1 MTAEG
6 KGAMPA
12 QRTAPGRGGRP
23 QGRRTFAPSKVQLRY
38 FRESSKGNDVR
49 VFCGQKRK
57 AHGKTESQSGGDA
70 MALSMSVSGG
80 AVNARHDLDPDY
92 RARLKNV
99 DRSKTKDNLILAGE
113 SIEHAYERLFGEAT
127 ETYNAR
133 QVSKGRP
140 DRQIESYYAH
150 VRDVYRAD
158 RAKVGHS
165 KSRSGRP
172 APAIE
177 YVVQLGNRETW
188 SRELDEA
195 GAKAVYS
202 DAFDRIRARTA
213 GAIDWFAAVVHVD
226 ETDGTP
232 HMHIIGIPYGH
243 SPNRGLPVQVSMN
256 KALKTM
262 GLDRLPDLQD
272 AMMGCLEGA
281 AREHG
286 VERAVMDDHHKHMDV
301 PQFKRA
307 MRELDELDK
316 RRESSRREA
325 SDLARLADVTRGLVK
340 DAQAEERAARAREED
355 ARAGLEGLQREGGA
369 AQGRIGELE
378 KAVAA
383 ERDRID
389 LENQVVGFFEGCRDS
404 RGAFERID
412 RLKREVEES
421 EREADGGEVKA
432 ANLEGRAD
440 RASEQVAELRGRVEG
455 LEAERSRL
463 VESIERLGQCVADAA
478 RRVTD
483 KIRALFERDES
494 PAKVGQYAGPALS
507 CLPDEQKAEVEAARA
522 ASAARVAEAR
532 RRLAPAL
539 EAYRV
544 DVRAYRREFAAVAK
558 SAAGTDYSE
567 FPRPRVPVPDD
578 ELSKYETLAVDA
590 YIAAKAACDRLV
602 DKYAVNLPDGGD
614 LNDGSTGTAAA
625 SPAQQTRVQDRSIER
640 SVGFRE
646 R

>member
-1 MTAEG
+1 
-6 KGAMPA
+6 
-12 QRTAPGRGGRP
+12 
-23 QGRRTFAPSKVQLRY
+23 
-38 FRESSKGNDVR
+38 
-49 VFCGQKRK
+49 
-57 AHGKTESQSGGDA
+57 

-80 AVNARHDLDPDY
+80 AVNARHDLDPEY

-99 DRSKTKDNLILAGE
+99 DRSKTKDNLILANE
-113 SIEHAYERLFGEAT
+113 SIERAYERLFGEAT

-150 VRDVYRAD
+150 VRDAYRAD

-172 APAIE
+172 APAVE

-202 DAFDRIRARTA
+202 EAFELIKARTA
-213 GAIDWFAAVVHVD
+213 GAIDWFAAAVHVD

-232 HMHIIGIPYGH
+232 HMHIIGIPYGQ
-243 SPNRGLPVQVSMN
+243 SPKRGLPVQVSMN

-272 AMMGCLEGA
+272 AMMGCLEDA
-281 AREHG
+281 ARDHG
-286 VERAVMDDHHKHMDV
+286 VERAVMDDHHRHMDV

-307 MRELDELDK
+307 MHELDEINGRK
-316 RRESSRREA
+316 EASRQEV
-325 SDLARLADVTRGLVK
+325 SDLAKLADVTRGLVR
-340 DAQAEERAARAREED
+340 DAQAEERATRALEEE

-378 KAVAA
+378 KEIAA

-389 LENQVVGFFEGCRDS
+389 LENQAVEFFEGCRDS
-404 RGAFERID
+404 RDAFERID

-440 RASEQVAELRGRVEG
+440 RASEQVAELRGRVDG
-455 LEAERSRL
+455 LEAERGGL
-463 VESIERLGQCVADAA
+463 VISIERLEKRIADAA

-483 KIRALFERDES
+483 KIKALFARDET
-494 PAKVGQYAGPALS
+494 PAKVKQYAGSALS
-507 CLPDEQKAEVEAARA
+507 YLPVERQAEVEAARE

-539 EAYRV
+539 EVYRA
-544 DVRAYRREFAAVAK
+544 DVLACRREFAAVAK

-567 FPRPRVPVPDD
+567 FPRPRVPIPDD
-578 ELSKYETLAVDA
+578 ELAKYEPLAVDA

-602 DKYAVNLPDGGD
+602 DRYAVNLPDGGD
-614 LNDGSTGTAAA
+614 LNDGSTA
-625 SPAQQTRVQDRSIER
+625 SPATQTAQPARTQDRSIER
-640 SVGFRE
+640 FGGVRE

>member
-1 MTAEG
+1 
-6 KGAMPA
+6 
-12 QRTAPGRGGRP
+12 
-23 QGRRTFAPSKVQLRY
+23 
-38 FRESSKGNDVR
+38 
-49 VFCGQKRK
+49 
-57 AHGKTESQSGGDA
+57 

-127 ETYNAR
+127 ATYNAR

-140 DRQIESYYAH
+140 DRQIEDYYAH
-150 VRDVYRAD
+150 VRDAYRAD
-158 RAKVGHS
+158 RAKVGRS

-172 APAIE
+172 APAVE

-188 SRELDEA
+188 SRELDESE
-195 GAKAVYS
+195 AKAVYS
-202 DAFDRIRARTA
+202 EAFDRIKARTA
-213 GAIDWFAAVVHVD
+213 GAIDWFAAAVHVD

-232 HMHIIGIPYGH
+232 HMHILGIPYGE
-243 SPNRGLPVQVSMN
+243 SQNRGLPVQVSMN

-272 AMMGCLEGA
+272 AMMGCLA
-281 AREHG
+281 AVAHDHG
-286 VERAVMDDHHKHMDV
+286 IERAVMGDHHKHMDV
-301 PQFKRA
+301 PQFRRA
-307 MRELDELDK
+307 MRELDEINGRK
-316 RRESSRREA
+316 EASRREVA
-325 SDLARLADVTRGLVK
+325 DLARLTQVARQLAD

-378 KAVAA
+378 GAIAA
-383 ERDRID
+383 ERARVL
-389 LENQVVGFFEGCRDS
+389 LESQTIGFLEGCRNGDEALEQAES
-404 RGAFERID
+404 
-412 RLKREVEES
+412 LKREVEEG
-421 EREADGGEVKA
+421 EREAERSELKA
-432 ANLEGRAD
+432 ANLERRAE
-440 RASEQVAELRGRVEG
+440 RAAEQVAELRDRVEG
-455 LEAERSRL
+455 LEAERSGL
-463 VESIERLGQCVADAA
+463 VMSIERLGQRVADAA
-478 RRVTD
+478 RKVTD
-483 KIRALFERDES
+483 KIKALFERDEA
-494 PAKVGQYAGPALS
+494 PAKVRQYAGSAMS
-507 CLPDEQKAEVEAARA
+507 CLPVEQQTEVEAAQA

-539 EAYRV
+539 EVYRL

-578 ELSKYETLAVDA
+578 ELAKYEPLAVDS
-590 YIAAKAACDRLV
+590 YIAAKTACDRLV
-602 DKYAVNLPDGGD
+602 DRYAVNLPDGGD
-614 LNDGSTGTAAA
+614 LNDGSTA
-625 SPAQQTRVQDRSIER
+625 SPATQTAQPARTQDRSIER
-640 SVGFRE
+640 FGGTRE

>member
-1 MTAEG
+1 
-6 KGAMPA
+6 
-12 QRTAPGRGGRP
+12 
-23 QGRRTFAPSKVQLRY
+23 
-38 FRESSKGNDVR
+38 
-49 VFCGQKRK
+49 
-57 AHGKTESQSGGDA
+57 

-80 AVNARHDLDPDY
+80 AVNARHDLDPEY

-99 DRSKTKDNLILAGE
+99 ERSKTKDNLILANE
-113 SIEHAYERLFGEAT
+113 SIERAYERLFGEAT

-140 DRQIESYYAH
+140 DRQIEDYYAH
-150 VRDVYRAD
+150 VRDAYRAD

-188 SRELDEA
+188 SHELDEA

-202 DAFDRIRARTA
+202 EVFDRIKARTA
-213 GAIDWFAAVVHVD
+213 GAIDWFAAAVHVD

-232 HMHIIGIPYGH
+232 HMHILGIPYGE
-243 SPNRGLPVQVSMN
+243 SQNRGLPVQVSMN

-272 AMMGCLEGA
+272 AMMGCLEDA
-281 AREHG
+281 ARDRG
-286 VERAVMDDHHKHMDV
+286 VERAVMDDHHRHMDV
-301 PQFKRA
+301 PQFKRV
-307 MRELDELDK
+307 MRELDELDDK
-316 RRESSRREA
+316 KEASRREA
-325 SDLARLADVTRGLVK
+325 SDLARLADVTRELAR
-340 DAQAEERAARAREED
+340 DAQAEERAT
-355 ARAGLEGLQREGGA
+355 RAGLEGLQREGGA

-378 KAVAA
+378 RAIAA

-389 LENQVVGFFEGCRDS
+389 LENQVVEFFKGCRDS
-404 RGAFERID
+404 RDAFERID
-412 RLKREVEES
+412 RLKKEVEES

-455 LEAERSRL
+455 LEAERGGL
-463 VESIERLGQCVADAA
+463 VESIERLGKRIADAA
-478 RRVTD
+478 GRVTG
-483 KIRALFERDES
+483 KIKALFARDEN
-494 PAKVGQYAGPALS
+494 PAKVRQYAGSALS
-507 CLPDEQKAEVEAARA
+507 YLPADQQAELEAARA
-522 ASAARVAEAR
+522 ASAARVAEVR

-544 DVRAYRREFAAVAK
+544 DVQAYRREFAAVAK
-558 SAAGTDYSE
+558 SASGTDYSE

-578 ELSKYETLAVDA
+578 ELAKYEPLAADA
-590 YIAAKAACDRLV
+590 YIAAKTACDRLV

-614 LNDGSTGTAAA
+614 LNDGSTA
-625 SPAQQTRVQDRSIER
+625 SPATQAAQPARTQDRSIER
-640 SVGFRE
+640 FGGVRE

>member
-1 MTAEG
+1 
-6 KGAMPA
+6 
-12 QRTAPGRGGRP
+12 
-23 QGRRTFAPSKVQLRY
+23 
-38 FRESSKGNDVR
+38 
-49 VFCGQKRK
+49 
-57 AHGKTESQSGGDA
+57 

-80 AVNARHDLDPDY
+80 AVNARHDLDPEY
-92 RARLKNV
+92 RARLQNV
-99 DRSKTKDNLILAGE
+99 DRTKTKDNLILASE

-140 DRQIESYYAH
+140 DRQIEDYYAH
-150 VRDVYRAD
+150 VRDAYRAD

-172 APAIE
+172 APAVE

-188 SRELDEA
+188 SSELDEA

-202 DAFDRIRARTA
+202 EAFDRIKARTA
-213 GAIDWFAAVVHVD
+213 GAIDWFAAAVHVD

-232 HMHIIGIPYGH
+232 HMHIIGIPYGE

-272 AMMGCLEGA
+272 TMMGCLEDA
-281 AREHG
+281 ARDRG
-286 VERAVMDDHHKHMDV
+286 VERAVMDDHHRHMDV
-301 PQFKRA
+301 PQFKRV
-307 MRELDELDK
+307 MRELDELDDK
-316 RRESSRREA
+316 KEASRREA
-325 SDLARLADVTRGLVK
+325 SDLARLADVTRELAR
-340 DAQAEERAARAREED
+340 DAQAEERA

-378 KAVAA
+378 RAVAA

-389 LENQVVGFFEGCRDS
+389 LENQVVEFFEGCRDS
-404 RGAFERID
+404 RDAFERID
-412 RLKREVEES
+412 RLKKEVEEG
-421 EREADGGEVKA
+421 EREAERSELKA
-432 ANLEGRAD
+432 SNLERRAE
-440 RASEQVAELRGRVEG
+440 RASEQVTELRGRVEG
-455 LEAERSRL
+455 LEAKRGGL
-463 VESIERLGQCVADAA
+463 VESIERLGDRIADAA

-483 KIRALFERDES
+483 KIKALFARDES

-539 EAYRV
+539 EVYRV

-558 SAAGTDYSE
+558 SAVGTDYSE
-567 FPRPRVPVPDD
+567 FPRPRVPVPDA
-578 ELSKYETLAVDA
+578 ELAKYETLAVDA

-614 LNDGSTGTAAA
+614 LNDGSTGAATA
-625 SPAQQTRVQDRSIER
+625 SPAQQAHVQDRSIER

>member
-1 MTAEG
+1 
-6 KGAMPA
+6 
-12 QRTAPGRGGRP
+12 
-23 QGRRTFAPSKVQLRY
+23 
-38 FRESSKGNDVR
+38 
-49 VFCGQKRK
+49 
-57 AHGKTESQSGGDA
+57 

-80 AVNARHDLDPDY
+80 AVNARHDLDPEY
-92 RARLKNV
+92 RARLQNV
-99 DRSKTKDNLILAGE
+99 DRTKTKDNLILASE

-140 DRQIESYYAH
+140 DRQIEDYYAH
-150 VRDVYRAD
+150 VRDAYRAD

-172 APAIE
+172 APAVE

-188 SRELDEA
+188 FSELDEA

-202 DAFDRIRARTA
+202 KAFDRIKARTA
-213 GAIDWFAAVVHVD
+213 GAIDWFAAAVHVD

-232 HMHIIGIPYGH
+232 HMHIIGIPYGE

-272 AMMGCLEGA
+272 AMMGCLEDA
-281 AREHG
+281 ARDRG
-286 VERAVMDDHHKHMDV
+286 VERAVMDDHHRHMDV
-301 PQFKRA
+301 PQFKRV
-307 MRELDELDK
+307 MRELDELDDK
-316 RRESSRREA
+316 KEASRREA
-325 SDLARLADVTRGLVK
+325 SDLARLADVTRELAR
-340 DAQAEERAARAREED
+340 DAQAEERA

-378 KAVAA
+378 RAVAA

-389 LENQVVGFFEGCRDS
+389 LENQVVEFFEGCRDS
-404 RGAFERID
+404 RDAFERID
-412 RLKREVEES
+412 RLKKEVEEG
-421 EREADGGEVKA
+421 EREADGDEVKA
-432 ANLEGRAD
+432 ANLERRAE
-440 RASEQVAELRGRVEG
+440 RASEQVAELRDRVEG
-455 LEAERSRL
+455 LEAKRGGL
-463 VESIERLGQCVADAA
+463 VRSIERLGDRIADAA

-483 KIRALFERDES
+483 KIKALFARDES
-494 PAKVGQYAGPALS
+494 PAKVRQYAGSALS
-507 CLPDEQKAEVEAARA
+507 CLPDEQKAEVEAARE
-522 ASAARVAEAR
+522 ASAARVADAR

-558 SAAGTDYSE
+558 SAAGTDYGE

-578 ELSKYETLAVDA
+578 ELAKYEPLAADA
-590 YIAAKAACDRLV
+590 YIAAKTACDRLV
-602 DKYAVNLPDGGD
+602 DRYAVNLPDGGD
-614 LNDGSTGTAAA
+614 LNDGSTA
-625 SPAQQTRVQDRSIER
+625 SPTTQTAQPARTQDRSIER
-640 SVGFRE
+640 FGGTRE

>member
-1 MTAEG
+1 
-6 KGAMPA
+6 
-12 QRTAPGRGGRP
+12 
-23 QGRRTFAPSKVQLRY
+23 
-38 FRESSKGNDVR
+38 
-49 VFCGQKRK
+49 
-57 AHGKTESQSGGDA
+57 

-80 AVNARHDLDPDY
+80 AVNARHDLDPEY

-99 DRSKTKDNLILAGE
+99 DRSKTKDNLILANE

-140 DRQIESYYAH
+140 DRQIEDYYAH
-150 VRDVYRAD
+150 VRDAYRAD

-172 APAIE
+172 APAVE

-195 GAKAVYS
+195 GAKEVYS
-202 DAFDRIRARTA
+202 EAFDRIKARTA
-213 GAIDWFAAVVHVD
+213 GAIDWFAAAVHVD

-232 HMHIIGIPYGH
+232 HMHILGIPYGE

-272 AMMGCLEGA
+272 AMMGCLEDA
-281 AREHG
+281 ARERG
-286 VERAVMDDHHKHMDV
+286 IERAVMGDHHRHMDV

-307 MRELDELDK
+307 MRELDELDDK
-316 RRESSRREA
+316 KEASRREA
-325 SDLARLADVTRGLVK
+325 SDLAKLADVTRELAR
-340 DAQAEERAARAREED
+340 DAQAEERA

-378 KAVAA
+378 RAIAA

-389 LENQVVGFFEGCRDS
+389 LENQAVEFFEKCRDS
-404 RGAFERID
+404 RDAFERID
-412 RLKREVEES
+412 RLKKEVEEG
-421 EREADGGEVKA
+421 EREAERGEVKA
-432 ANLEGRAD
+432 ANLENRAD
-440 RASEQVAELRGRVEG
+440 RASEQVAELRERVEG
-455 LEAERSRL
+455 LEAKRGGL
-463 VESIERLGQCVADAA
+463 VESIERLGERIAGAA

-483 KIRALFERDES
+483 KIKALFARDET
-494 PAKVGQYAGPALS
+494 PAKVKQYAGSALS
-507 CLPDEQKAEVEAARA
+507 HLPVEQQAEVEAARA

-539 EAYRV
+539 EAYRA
-544 DVRAYRREFAAVAK
+544 DVQAYRREFAAVAK
-558 SAAGTDYSE
+558 SASGTDYSE

-578 ELSKYETLAVDA
+578 ELAKYEPQAVDA
-590 YIAAKAACDRLV
+590 YIAVKTACDRLV

-614 LNDGSTGTAAA
+614 LNDGSTA
-625 SPAQQTRVQDRSIER
+625 SPATQAAQPARTQDRSIER
-640 SVGFRE
+640 SIGSQE

>member
-1 MTAEG
+1 
-6 KGAMPA
+6 
-12 QRTAPGRGGRP
+12 
-23 QGRRTFAPSKVQLRY
+23 
-38 FRESSKGNDVR
+38 
-49 VFCGQKRK
+49 
-57 AHGKTESQSGGDA
+57 

-99 DRSKTKDNLILAGE
+99 ERSKTKDNLILAGE

-150 VRDVYRAD
+150 VRDAYRAD

-202 DAFDRIRARTA
+202 DAFDRIKERTA
-213 GAIDWFAAVVHVD
+213 GAIDWFAAAVHVD

-232 HMHIIGIPYGH
+232 HMHIIGIPYGQ

-272 AMMGCLEGA
+272 AMMGCLESV

-286 VERAVMDDHHKHMDV
+286 VERAVMDDHHRHMDV

-307 MRELDELDK
+307 MRELDELDDK
-316 RRESSRREA
+316 KEASRREA
-325 SDLARLADVTRGLVK
+325 SDLAKLADVTRELAR
-340 DAQAEERAARAREED
+340 DAQAEERA

-378 KAVAA
+378 RAIAA

-389 LENQVVGFFEGCRDS
+389 LENQAVEFFEKCRDS
-404 RGAFERID
+404 RDAFERID
-412 RLKREVEES
+412 RLKKEVEEG
-421 EREADGGEVKA
+421 EREAERGEVKA
-432 ANLEGRAD
+432 ANLENRAD
-440 RASEQVAELRGRVEG
+440 RASEQVAELRERVEG
-455 LEAERSRL
+455 LEAKRGGL
-463 VESIERLGQCVADAA
+463 VESIERLGERIADAA

-483 KIRALFERDES
+483 KIKALFARDET
-494 PAKVGQYAGPALS
+494 PAKVKQYAGSALS
-507 CLPDEQKAEVEAARA
+507 HLPVEQQAEVEAARA

-539 EAYRV
+539 EAYRA
-544 DVRAYRREFAAVAK
+544 DVQAYRREFAAVAK
-558 SAAGTDYSE
+558 SASGTDYSE

-578 ELSKYETLAVDA
+578 ELAKYEPQAVDA
-590 YIAAKAACDRLV
+590 YIAVKTACDRLV

-614 LNDGSTGTAAA
+614 LNDGSTA
-625 SPAQQTRVQDRSIER
+625 SPATQAAQPARTQDRSIER
-640 SVGFRE
+640 SIGSQE

>member
-1 MTAEG
+1 
-6 KGAMPA
+6 
-12 QRTAPGRGGRP
+12 
-23 QGRRTFAPSKVQLRY
+23 
-38 FRESSKGNDVR
+38 
-49 VFCGQKRK
+49 
-57 AHGKTESQSGGDA
+57 

-80 AVNARHDLDPDY
+80 AVNARHDLDPEY

-99 DRSKTKDNLILAGE
+99 DRSKTKDNLILANE

-127 ETYNAR
+127 EVYNAR

-150 VRDVYRAD
+150 VRDAYRAD

-172 APAIE
+172 APAVE

-188 SRELDEA
+188 ARELNEDE
-195 GAKAVYS
+195 AKAVYS
-202 DAFDRIRARTA
+202 EAFDRIKARTA
-213 GAIDWFAAVVHVD
+213 GAIDWFAAAVHVD

-232 HMHIIGIPYGH
+232 HMHIIGIPYGQ
-243 SPNRGLPVQVSMN
+243 SPKRGLPVQVSMN

-272 AMMGCLEGA
+272 AMMGCLA
-281 AREHG
+281 AVARDHG

-307 MRELDELDK
+307 MRELDEINGRK
-316 RRESSRREA
+316 EA
-325 SDLARLADVTRGLVK
+325 SRQEVADLSCLTKVARQLAD

-378 KAVAA
+378 GAIAA
-383 ERDRID
+383 ERTRVL
-389 LENQVVGFFEGCRDS
+389 LESQTIRFLEGCRNGDE
-404 RGAFERID
+404 ALEQAD
-412 RLKREVEES
+412 DLKREIEES

-432 ANLEGRAD
+432 SNLESRAD
-440 RASEQVAELRGRVEG
+440 RAAEQVAELRGRVERLETKRGG
-455 LEAERSRL
+455 LVR
-463 VESIERLGQCVADAA
+463 SIERLGDRIADAA

-483 KIRALFERDES
+483 KIKALFARDES
-494 PAKVGQYAGPALS
+494 PAKVRQYAGAALS
-507 CLPDEQKAEVEAARA
+507 CLPDEQKDEVEAARA

-532 RRLAPAL
+532 HRLAPAL
-539 EAYRV
+539 EVYRT
-544 DVRAYRREFAAVAK
+544 DVQAYRREFAAVAK
-558 SAAGTDYSE
+558 SAAGTDYGE

-578 ELSKYETLAVDA
+578 ELAKYEPLAADA
-590 YIAAKAACDRLV
+590 YIAAKTACDRLV

-625 SPAQQTRVQDRSIER
+625 SPAQQAHVQDRSIER
-640 SVGFRE
+640 SVGVRE

>member
-1 MTAEG
+1 
-6 KGAMPA
+6 
-12 QRTAPGRGGRP
+12 
-23 QGRRTFAPSKVQLRY
+23 
-38 FRESSKGNDVR
+38 
-49 VFCGQKRK
+49 
-57 AHGKTESQSGGDA
+57 

-80 AVNARHDLDPDY
+80 AVNARHDLDPEY
-92 RARLKNV
+92 RARLQNV
-99 DRSKTKDNLILAGE
+99 DRTKTKDNLILASE

-133 QVSKGRP
+133 QVSKSRP
-140 DRQIESYYAH
+140 DRQIEDYYAH
-150 VRDVYRAD
+150 VRDAYRAD

-172 APAIE
+172 APAVE

-188 SRELDEA
+188 SSELDEA

-202 DAFDRIRARTA
+202 EAFDRIKARTA
-213 GAIDWFAAVVHVD
+213 GAIDWFAAAVHVD

-232 HMHIIGIPYGH
+232 HMHIIGIPYGE

-272 AMMGCLEGA
+272 AMMGCLEDA
-281 AREHG
+281 ARDRG
-286 VERAVMDDHHKHMDV
+286 VERAVMDDHHRHMDV
-301 PQFKRA
+301 PQFKRV
-307 MRELDELDK
+307 MRELDELDDK
-316 RRESSRREA
+316 KEASRREA
-325 SDLARLADVTRGLVK
+325 SDLARLADVTRELAR
-340 DAQAEERAARAREED
+340 DAQAEERAARA
-355 ARAGLEGLQREGGA
+355 GLEGLQRDGGA

-378 KAVAA
+378 RAIAA

-389 LENQVVGFFEGCRDS
+389 LENQTVEFFKGCRDS
-404 RGAFERID
+404 RDAFERIE
-412 RLKREVEES
+412 RLKKEVEEG
-421 EREADGGEVKA
+421 EREAERSELKA
-432 ANLEGRAD
+432 SNLERRAE
-440 RASEQVAELRGRVEG
+440 RASEQVTELRGRVEG
-455 LEAERSRL
+455 LEAKRGGL
-463 VESIERLGQCVADAA
+463 VESIERLGDRIADAA
-478 RRVTD
+478 RCVTD
-483 KIRALFERDES
+483 KIKALFARDES

-539 EAYRV
+539 EVYRV

-567 FPRPRVPVPDD
+567 FPRPRVPVPDA
-578 ELSKYETLAVDA
+578 ELAKYETLAVDA

-614 LNDGSTGTAAA
+614 LNDGSTGAATA
-625 SPAQQTRVQDRSIER
+625 SPAQQAHVQDRSIER

>member
-1 MTAEG
+1 
-6 KGAMPA
+6 
-12 QRTAPGRGGRP
+12 
-23 QGRRTFAPSKVQLRY
+23 
-38 FRESSKGNDVR
+38 
-49 VFCGQKRK
+49 
-57 AHGKTESQSGGDA
+57 

-99 DRSKTKDNLILAGE
+99 DRSKTKDNLILANE
-113 SIEHAYERLFGEAT
+113 SIERAYERLFGEAT
-127 ETYNAR
+127 ATYNAR

-140 DRQIESYYAH
+140 DRQIEDYYAH
-150 VRDVYRAD
+150 VRDAYRAD
-158 RAKVGHS
+158 RAKVGRS

-172 APAIE
+172 APAVE

-202 DAFDRIRARTA
+202 EAFELIKAKTA
-213 GAIDWFAAVVHVD
+213 GAIDWFAAAVHVD

-232 HMHIIGIPYGH
+232 HMHILGIPYGE

-272 AMMGCLEGA
+272 AMMGCLEDA

-286 VERAVMDDHHKHMDV
+286 VERAVMDDHHRHMDV

-307 MRELDELDK
+307 MRELDEINGRK
-316 RRESSRREA
+316 EA
-325 SDLARLADVTRGLVK
+325 SRQEVADLARLTQVARQLAD
-340 DAQAEERAARAREED
+340 DAQAEERAARA
-355 ARAGLEGLQREGGA
+355 GLEGLQRAGGA
-369 AQGRIGELE
+369 AQDRIGELE
-378 KAVAA
+378 GAIAA
-383 ERDRID
+383 ERTRVL
-389 LENQVVGFFEGCRDS
+389 LESQTIRFLEGCRNGDEALEQAES
-404 RGAFERID
+404 
-412 RLKREVEES
+412 LKREVEEI

-432 ANLEGRAD
+432 ANLENRAD

-455 LEAERSRL
+455 LEAKRGGL
-463 VESIERLGQCVADAA
+463 VESIERLGDRIADAA

-483 KIRALFERDES
+483 KIKALFARDES
-494 PAKVGQYAGPALS
+494 PAKVRQYAGSALS
-507 CLPDEQKAEVEAARA
+507 CLPVEQQTEVEAAQA

-539 EAYRV
+539 EVYRL

-578 ELSKYETLAVDA
+578 ELAKYEPLAVDS
-590 YIAAKAACDRLV
+590 YIAAKTACDRLV
-602 DKYAVNLPDGGD
+602 DRYAVNLPDGGD
-614 LNDGSTGTAAA
+614 LNDGSTA
-625 SPAQQTRVQDRSIER
+625 SPATQTAQPARTQDRSIER
-640 SVGFRE
+640 FGGTRE

>member
-1 MTAEG
+1 
-6 KGAMPA
+6 
-12 QRTAPGRGGRP
+12 
-23 QGRRTFAPSKVQLRY
+23 
-38 FRESSKGNDVR
+38 
-49 VFCGQKRK
+49 
-57 AHGKTESQSGGDA
+57 

-80 AVNARHDLDPDY
+80 AVNARHDLDPEY
-92 RARLKNV
+92 RARLQNV
-99 DRSKTKDNLILAGE
+99 DRTKTKDNLILASE

-140 DRQIESYYAH
+140 DRQIEDYYAH
-150 VRDVYRAD
+150 VRDAYRAD

-172 APAIE
+172 APAVE

-188 SRELDEA
+188 SSELDEA

-202 DAFDRIRARTA
+202 EAFDRIKARTA
-213 GAIDWFAAVVHVD
+213 GAIDWFAAAVHVD

-232 HMHIIGIPYGH
+232 HMHIIGIPYGE

-272 AMMGCLEGA
+272 AMMGCLEDA
-281 AREHG
+281 ARDRG
-286 VERAVMDDHHKHMDV
+286 VERAVMDDHHIHMDV
-301 PQFKRA
+301 PQFKRV
-307 MRELDELDK
+307 MRELDDLDDK
-316 RRESSRREA
+316 KEASRREA
-325 SDLARLADVTRGLVK
+325 SDLARLADVTRELAR
-340 DAQAEERAARAREED
+340 DAQAEERA

-378 KAVAA
+378 RAVAA

-389 LENQVVGFFEGCRDS
+389 LENQTVEFFKGCRDS
-404 RGAFERID
+404 RDAFERIE
-412 RLKREVEES
+412 RLKKEVEDG
-421 EREADGGEVKA
+421 EREAERSELKA
-432 ANLEGRAD
+432 SNLERRAE
-440 RASEQVAELRGRVEG
+440 RASEQVTELRGRVEG
-455 LEAERSRL
+455 LEAKRGGL
-463 VESIERLGQCVADAA
+463 VESIERLGDRIADAA

-483 KIRALFERDES
+483 KIKALFARDES

-522 ASAARVAEAR
+522 ASAARVVEAR

-539 EAYRV
+539 EVYRV

-567 FPRPRVPVPDD
+567 FPRPRVPVPDA
-578 ELSKYETLAVDA
+578 ELAKYETLAVDA

-625 SPAQQTRVQDRSIER
+625 SPAQQAHVQDRSIER

>member
-1 MTAEG
+1 
-6 KGAMPA
+6 
-12 QRTAPGRGGRP
+12 
-23 QGRRTFAPSKVQLRY
+23 
-38 FRESSKGNDVR
+38 
-49 VFCGQKRK
+49 
-57 AHGKTESQSGGDA
+57 

-80 AVNARHDLDPDY
+80 AVNARHDLDPEY

-140 DRQIESYYAH
+140 DRQIEDYYAH
-150 VRDVYRAD
+150 VRDAYRAD
-158 RAKVGHS
+158 RAKVGRS

-202 DAFDRIRARTA
+202 DAFDRIKERTA
-213 GAIDWFAAVVHVD
+213 GAIDWFAAAVHVD

-232 HMHIIGIPYGH
+232 HMHIIGIPYGQ

-272 AMMGCLEGA
+272 ALMGCLEGA
-281 AREHG
+281 ARDHG
-286 VERAVMDDHHKHMDV
+286 VERAVMDDHHRHMDV

-316 RRESSRREA
+316 MRESSRREA
-325 SDLARLADVTRGLVK
+325 SDLARLADVTRGLVR
-340 DAQAEERAARAREED
+340 DAQAEERAARA
-355 ARAGLEGLQREGGA
+355 GLEGLQRAGGA
-369 AQGRIGELE
+369 AHDRIGELE
-378 KAVAA
+378 GAIAA
-383 ERDRID
+383 ERTRIL
-389 LENQVVGFFEGCRDS
+389 LEGQTIRFLEGCRNGDEAIEQAES
-404 RGAFERID
+404 LR
-412 RLKREVEES
+412 REVEES

-432 ANLEGRAD
+432 SNLESRAD

-483 KIRALFERDES
+483 KIRALFERDEA
-494 PAKVGQYAGPALS
+494 PAKVRQYAGSALS
-507 CLPDEQKAEVEAARA
+507 CLPDEQKAEVEAARE
-522 ASAARVAEAR
+522 ASAARVADAR

-544 DVRAYRREFAAVAK
+544 DVRACRREFAAVAK
-558 SAAGTDYSE
+558 SAAGTDYGE
-567 FPRPRVPVPDD
+567 FPRPRVPVPDA
-578 ELSKYETLAVDA
+578 ELSKYEPLAADA
-590 YIAAKAACDRLV
+590 YIAAKTACDRLV

-614 LNDGSTGTAAA
+614 LNDGSTGTATA
-625 SPAQQTRVQDRSIER
+625 SPAQQAHVQDRSIER
-640 SVGFRE
+640 FGGVRE

>member
-1 MTAEG
+1 
-6 KGAMPA
+6 
-12 QRTAPGRGGRP
+12 
-23 QGRRTFAPSKVQLRY
+23 
-38 FRESSKGNDVR
+38 
-49 VFCGQKRK
+49 
-57 AHGKTESQSGGDA
+57 

-92 RARLKNV
+92 RARLQNV
-99 DRSKTKDNLILAGE
+99 DRTKTKDNLILANE
-113 SIEHAYERLFGEAT
+113 SIERAYERLFGEAT
-127 ETYNAR
+127 ATYNAR

-140 DRQIESYYAH
+140 DRQIEDYYAH
-150 VRDVYRAD
+150 VRDAYRAD

-172 APAIE
+172 APAVE

-188 SRELDEA
+188 SSELDEA

-202 DAFDRIRARTA
+202 EAFDRIKARTA
-213 GAIDWFAAVVHVD
+213 GAIDWFAAAVHVD

-232 HMHIIGIPYGH
+232 HMHIIGVPYGE

-272 AMMGCLEGA
+272 AMMGCLEDA
-281 AREHG
+281 ARDRG
-286 VERAVMDDHHKHMDV
+286 VERAVMDDHHRHMDV
-301 PQFKRA
+301 PQFKRV
-307 MRELDELDK
+307 MRELDELDDK
-316 RRESSRREA
+316 KEASRRET
-325 SDLARLADVTRGLVK
+325 SDLARLADVTRELAR
-340 DAQAEERAARAREED
+340 DAQAEERA

-378 KAVAA
+378 RAVAA

-389 LENQVVGFFEGCRDS
+389 LENQVVEFFEGCRDS
-404 RGAFERID
+404 RDAFERID
-412 RLKREVEES
+412 RLKKEVEES
-421 EREADGGEVKA
+421 EREADRGEVKA
-432 ANLEGRAD
+432 ANLERRAD
-440 RASEQVAELRGRVEG
+440 RATEQVHELRDRVEG
-455 LEAERSRL
+455 LEEERGGL
-463 VESIERLGQCVADAA
+463 VESIERLGDRIADAA

-483 KIRALFERDES
+483 KIKALFARDES
-494 PAKVGQYAGPALS
+494 PAKVRQYAGSALS
-507 CLPDEQKAEVEAARA
+507 YLPDEQKDEVEAARA

-578 ELSKYETLAVDA
+578 ELAKYEPLAADT
-590 YIAAKAACDRLV
+590 YIAAKTACDRLV

-614 LNDGSTGTAAA
+614 LNDGSTGTATA
-625 SPAQQTRVQDRSIER
+625 SPAQQAHVQDRSIER
-640 SVGFRE
+640 SVGVRD

>member
-1 MTAEG
+1 
-6 KGAMPA
+6 
-12 QRTAPGRGGRP
+12 
-23 QGRRTFAPSKVQLRY
+23 
-38 FRESSKGNDVR
+38 
-49 VFCGQKRK
+49 
-57 AHGKTESQSGGDA
+57 

-80 AVNARHDLDPDY
+80 AVNARHDLDPEY

-127 ETYNAR
+127 EVYNAR

-150 VRDVYRAD
+150 VRDAYRAD

-172 APAIE
+172 APAVE

-188 SRELDEA
+188 SRELDEEE
-195 GAKAVYS
+195 AKAVYS
-202 DAFDRIRARTA
+202 EAFERIRARTA
-213 GAIDWFAAVVHVD
+213 GAIDWFAAAVHVD

-232 HMHIIGIPYGH
+232 HMHVLGIPYGG

-272 AMMGCLEGA
+272 AMMGCLA
-281 AREHG
+281 AAAHDHG
-286 VERAVMDDHHKHMDV
+286 IERAVMDDHHRHMDV

-307 MRELDELDK
+307 MRELDEINGRK
-316 RRESSRREA
+316 EASRQEV
-325 SDLARLADVTRGLVK
+325 SDLAKLADVTRGLVR
-340 DAQAEERAARAREED
+340 DAQAEERATRALEEE

-378 KAVAA
+378 KEIAA

-389 LENQVVGFFEGCRDS
+389 LENQAVEFFEKCRDS
-404 RGAFERID
+404 RDAFERID
-412 RLKREVEES
+412 RLKKEVEEG
-421 EREADGGEVKA
+421 EREAERGEVKA
-432 ANLEGRAD
+432 ANLENRAD
-440 RASEQVAELRGRVEG
+440 RASEQVAELRERVEG
-455 LEAERSRL
+455 LEAERIGF
-463 VESIERLGQCVADAA
+463 VESIERLGDRIADAA

-483 KIRALFERDES
+483 KIKALFARDES
-494 PAKVGQYAGPALS
+494 PAKVRQYAGSALS
-507 CLPDEQKAEVEAARA
+507 CLPDEQKAEVEAARE
-522 ASAARVAEAR
+522 ASVARVAQAR

-544 DVRAYRREFAAVAK
+544 DVRAYRREFAAMAK

-567 FPRPRVPVPDD
+567 FPRPRVPAPDA
-578 ELSKYETLAVDA
+578 ELAKYETLAVDA

-614 LNDGSTGTAAA
+614 LNDGSTV
-625 SPAQQTRVQDRSIER
+625 SPAAQAAQPARAQDRSIER
-640 SVGFRE
+640 SVGFQE

>member
-1 MTAEG
+1 
-6 KGAMPA
+6 
-12 QRTAPGRGGRP
+12 
-23 QGRRTFAPSKVQLRY
+23 
-38 FRESSKGNDVR
+38 
-49 VFCGQKRK
+49 
-57 AHGKTESQSGGDA
+57 

-80 AVNARHDLDPDY
+80 AVNARHDLDPEY
-92 RARLKNV
+92 RARLQNV
-99 DRSKTKDNLILAGE
+99 DRTKTKDNLILASE

-140 DRQIESYYAH
+140 DRQIEDYYAH
-150 VRDVYRAD
+150 VRDAYRAD

-172 APAIE
+172 APAVE

-188 SRELDEA
+188 SSELDEA

-202 DAFDRIRARTA
+202 EAFDRIKARTA
-213 GAIDWFAAVVHVD
+213 GAIDWFAAAVHVD

-232 HMHIIGIPYGH
+232 HMHIIGIPYGET
-243 SPNRGLPVQVSMN
+243 PNRGLPVQVSMN

-272 AMMGCLEGA
+272 TMMGCLEDA
-281 AREHG
+281 ARDRG
-286 VERAVMDDHHKHMDV
+286 VERAVMDDHHRHMDV
-301 PQFKRA
+301 PQFKRV
-307 MRELDELDK
+307 MRELDELDDK
-316 RRESSRREA
+316 KEASRREA
-325 SDLARLADVTRGLVK
+325 SDLARLADVTRELAR
-340 DAQAEERAARAREED
+340 DAQAEERA

-378 KAVAA
+378 RAVAA

-389 LENQVVGFFEGCRDS
+389 LENQVVEFFEGCRDS
-404 RGAFERID
+404 RDAFERID
-412 RLKREVEES
+412 RLKKEVEEG
-421 EREADGGEVKA
+421 EREAERSELKA
-432 ANLEGRAD
+432 SNLERRAE
-440 RASEQVAELRGRVEG
+440 RASEQVTELRGRVEG
-455 LEAERSRL
+455 LEAKRGGL
-463 VESIERLGQCVADAA
+463 VESIERLGDRIADAA

-483 KIRALFERDES
+483 KIKALFARDES

-539 EAYRV
+539 EVYRV

-567 FPRPRVPVPDD
+567 FPRPRVPVPDA
-578 ELSKYETLAVDA
+578 ELAKYETLAVDA

-614 LNDGSTGTAAA
+614 LNDGSTGAATA
-625 SPAQQTRVQDRSIER
+625 SPAQQAHVQDRSIER

>member
-1 MTAEG
+1 
-6 KGAMPA
+6 
-12 QRTAPGRGGRP
+12 
-23 QGRRTFAPSKVQLRY
+23 
-38 FRESSKGNDVR
+38 
-49 VFCGQKRK
+49 
-57 AHGKTESQSGGDA
+57 

-80 AVNARHDLDPDY
+80 AVNARHDLDPEY

-99 DRSKTKDNLILAGE
+99 DRSKTKDNLILANE

-127 ETYNAR
+127 EVYNAR
-133 QVSKGRP
+133 QVSNGRP
-140 DRQIESYYAH
+140 DRQIESYYVH
-150 VRDVYRAD
+150 VRDAYRAD
-158 RAKVGHS
+158 RVKVGRS

-172 APAIE
+172 APAVE

-188 SRELDEA
+188 SRELDEEE
-195 GAKAVYS
+195 AKAVYS
-202 DAFDRIRARTA
+202 EAFERIKARTA
-213 GAIDWFAAVVHVD
+213 GAIDWFAAAVHVD

-232 HMHIIGIPYGH
+232 HMHILGIPYGE
-243 SPNRGLPVQVSMN
+243 SQNRGLPVQVSMN

-272 AMMGCLEGA
+272 AMMGCLA
-281 AREHG
+281 AVAHDHG

-307 MRELDELDK
+307 MRELDEINGRK
-316 RRESSRREA
+316 EASRREVA
-325 SDLARLADVTRGLVK
+325 DLSRLTKVARQLAD

-378 KAVAA
+378 GAIAA

-389 LENQVVGFFEGCRDS
+389 LENQTVEFFKGCRDS
-404 RGAFERID
+404 RDAFERIE
-412 RLKREVEES
+412 RLKKEVEEG
-421 EREADGGEVKA
+421 EREAERSELKA
-432 ANLEGRAD
+432 SNLERRAE

-455 LEAERSRL
+455 LEAKRGGL
-463 VESIERLGQCVADAA
+463 VESIERLGDRIADAA
-478 RRVTD
+478 RCVTD
-483 KIRALFERDES
+483 KIKALFARDES
-494 PAKVGQYAGPALS
+494 PAKVRQYAGSALS
-507 CLPDEQKAEVEAARA
+507 CLPDEQKAEVEAARE

-539 EAYRV
+539 EVYRV

-558 SAAGTDYSE
+558 SAAGTDYGE
-567 FPRPRVPVPDD
+567 FPRPMVPVPDD
-578 ELSKYETLAVDA
+578 ELAKYEPRAADA
-590 YIAAKAACDRLV
+590 YIAAKTACDRLV
-602 DKYAVNLPDGGD
+602 DKYAVNLPDGD
-614 LNDGSTGTAAA
+614 LNDGTAGTAAA

-640 SVGFRE
+640 SVGVRE

>member
-1 MTAEG
+1 
-6 KGAMPA
+6 
-12 QRTAPGRGGRP
+12 
-23 QGRRTFAPSKVQLRY
+23 
-38 FRESSKGNDVR
+38 
-49 VFCGQKRK
+49 
-57 AHGKTESQSGGDA
+57 

-80 AVNARHDLDPDY
+80 AVNARHDLDPEY

-140 DRQIESYYAH
+140 DRQIEDYYAH
-150 VRDVYRAD
+150 VRDAYRAD

-188 SRELDEA
+188 SRELDESEV
-195 GAKAVYS
+195 KAVYS
-202 DAFDRIRARTA
+202 EAFDRIKARTA
-213 GAIDWFAAVVHVD
+213 GAIDWFAAAVHVD

-232 HMHIIGIPYGH
+232 HMHILGIPYGE
-243 SPNRGLPVQVSMN
+243 SQNRGLPVQVSMN

-272 AMMGCLEGA
+272 ALMGCLEGA
-281 AREHG
+281 ARDHG
-286 VERAVMDDHHKHMDV
+286 VERAVMDDHHRHMDV

-316 RRESSRREA
+316 MRESSRREA

-378 KAVAA
+378 GAIAA
-383 ERDRID
+383 ERARIL
-389 LENQVVGFFEGCRDS
+389 LESQTIGFLEGCRNGDE
-404 RGAFERID
+404 AFEQAES
-412 RLKREVEES
+412 LKREVEEG
-421 EREADGGEVKA
+421 EREAERSELKA
-432 ANLEGRAD
+432 ANLERRAE
-440 RASEQVAELRGRVEG
+440 RAAEQVAELRDRVEG
-455 LEAERSRL
+455 LEAERGGL
-463 VESIERLGQCVADAA
+463 VMSIEHLGERIADAA
-478 RRVTD
+478 KRVTD
-483 KIRALFERDES
+483 KIKALFARDES
-494 PAKVGQYAGPALS
+494 PAKVRQYAGQALS
-507 CLPDEQKAEVEAARA
+507 CLPDEQKAEVEAARE
-522 ASAARVAEAR
+522 ASAARVADAR

-539 EAYRV
+539 EAYRT
-544 DVRAYRREFAAVAK
+544 DVRAYRREFATMAK

-567 FPRPRVPVPDD
+567 FPRPRVPVPDA
-578 ELSKYETLAVDA
+578 ELAKYETLAVDA

-614 LNDGSTGTAAA
+614 LNDGSTVPPATQTAQ
-625 SPAQQTRVQDRSIER
+625 PARAQDRSIDRSIGSQER
-640 SVGFRE
+640 
-646 R
+646 

>member
-1 MTAEG
+1 
-6 KGAMPA
+6 
-12 QRTAPGRGGRP
+12 
-23 QGRRTFAPSKVQLRY
+23 
-38 FRESSKGNDVR
+38 
-49 VFCGQKRK
+49 
-57 AHGKTESQSGGDA
+57 

-80 AVNARHDLDPDY
+80 AVNARHDLDPEY

-99 DRSKTKDNLILAGE
+99 QHSKTKDNLILASE

-127 ETYNAR
+127 EVYNAR

-140 DRQIESYYAH
+140 DRQIEDYYAH
-150 VRDVYRAD
+150 VRDAYRAD

-188 SRELDEA
+188 SRELDESE
-195 GAKAVYS
+195 AKAVYS
-202 DAFDRIRARTA
+202 EAFDRIKARTA
-213 GAIDWFAAVVHVD
+213 GAIDWFAAAVHVD
-226 ETDGTP
+226 EIDGTP
-232 HMHIIGIPYGH
+232 HMHIIGIPYGQ
-243 SPNRGLPVQVSMN
+243 SPKRGLPVQVSMN

-272 AMMGCLEGA
+272 AMMGCLAGA

-316 RRESSRREA
+316 MRESSRREA

-378 KAVAA
+378 GAIAA
-383 ERDRID
+383 ERARVL
-389 LENQVVGFFEGCRDS
+389 LESQTIGFLEGCRNGDE
-404 RGAFERID
+404 AFEQAES
-412 RLKREVEES
+412 LKREVEEG
-421 EREADGGEVKA
+421 EREAERSELKA
-432 ANLEGRAD
+432 ANLERRAE
-440 RASEQVAELRGRVEG
+440 RAAEQVAELRDRVEG
-455 LEAERSRL
+455 LEAERSGL
-463 VESIERLGQCVADAA
+463 VMSIERLGDRIADAA

-483 KIRALFERDES
+483 KIKALFARDEA

-539 EAYRV
+539 EVYRV

-567 FPRPRVPVPDD
+567 FPRPRVPVPDA
-578 ELSKYETLAVDA
+578 ELAKYETLAVDA

-614 LNDGSTGTAAA
+614 LNDGSTGAATA
-625 SPAQQTRVQDRSIER
+625 SPAQRAHVQDRSIER

>member
-1 MTAEG
+1 
-6 KGAMPA
+6 
-12 QRTAPGRGGRP
+12 
-23 QGRRTFAPSKVQLRY
+23 
-38 FRESSKGNDVR
+38 
-49 VFCGQKRK
+49 
-57 AHGKTESQSGGDA
+57 

-80 AVNARHDLDPDY
+80 AVNARHDLDPEY

-99 DRSKTKDNLILAGE
+99 ERSKTKDNLILANE

-127 ETYNAR
+127 EVYNAR

-150 VRDVYRAD
+150 VRDAYRAD

-172 APAIE
+172 APAVE

-188 SRELDEA
+188 SRELDEDE
-195 GAKAVYS
+195 AKAVYS
-202 DAFDRIRARTA
+202 ETFERIKARTA
-213 GAIDWFAAVVHVD
+213 GAIDWFAAAVHVD

-232 HMHIIGIPYGH
+232 HMHILGIPYGE

-272 AMMGCLEGA
+272 ALMGCLEGA
-281 AREHG
+281 ARDHG
-286 VERAVMDDHHKHMDV
+286 IERAVMDDHHKHMDV

-369 AQGRIGELE
+369 AQVRIGELE
-378 KAVAA
+378 GAIAA
-383 ERDRID
+383 ERARIL
-389 LENQVVGFFEGCRDS
+389 LESQTIGFLEGCRNGDEALEQAES
-404 RGAFERID
+404 
-412 RLKREVEES
+412 LKREVEEG
-421 EREADGGEVKA
+421 EREAERSELKA
-432 ANLEGRAD
+432 ANLERRAE
-440 RASEQVAELRGRVEG
+440 RAAEQVAELRDRVEG
-455 LEAERSRL
+455 LEAERGGL
-463 VESIERLGQCVADAA
+463 VESIERLGERIADAA

-483 KIRALFERDES
+483 KIKALFARDES
-494 PAKVGQYAGPALS
+494 PAKVRQYAGPALS
-507 CLPDEQKAEVEAARA
+507 CLPDEQKAEVEAARE
-522 ASAARVAEAR
+522 ASAARVADAR
-532 RRLAPAL
+532 CRLAPAL
-539 EAYRV
+539 EAYRT
-544 DVRAYRREFAAVAK
+544 DVRAYRREFAAMAK

-567 FPRPRVPVPDD
+567 FPRPRVPVPDA
-578 ELSKYETLAVDA
+578 ELAKYETLAADA

-625 SPAQQTRVQDRSIER
+625 SPAQRAHVQDRSIER
-640 SVGFRE
+640 SVGVRE

>member
-1 MTAEG
+1 
-6 KGAMPA
+6 
-12 QRTAPGRGGRP
+12 
-23 QGRRTFAPSKVQLRY
+23 
-38 FRESSKGNDVR
+38 
-49 VFCGQKRK
+49 
-57 AHGKTESQSGGDA
+57 

-80 AVNARHDLDPDY
+80 AVNARHDLDPEY
-92 RARLKNV
+92 RARLQNV
-99 DRSKTKDNLILAGE
+99 DRTKTKDNLILASE

-140 DRQIESYYAH
+140 DRQIEDYYAH
-150 VRDVYRAD
+150 VRDAYRAD

-172 APAIE
+172 APAVE

-188 SRELDEA
+188 SSELDEA

-202 DAFDRIRARTA
+202 EVFDRIKARTA
-213 GAIDWFAAVVHVD
+213 GAIDWFAAAVHVD

-232 HMHIIGIPYGH
+232 HMHIIGIPYGE

-281 AREHG
+281 ARDRG
-286 VERAVMDDHHKHMDV
+286 VERAVMDDHHRHMDV
-301 PQFKRA
+301 PQFKRV
-307 MRELDELDK
+307 MRELDELDDK
-316 RRESSRREA
+316 KEASRREA
-325 SDLARLADVTRGLVK
+325 SDLARLADVTRELAR
-340 DAQAEERAARAREED
+340 DAQAEERA

-378 KAVAA
+378 RAVAA

-389 LENQVVGFFEGCRDS
+389 LENQVVEFFESCRDS
-404 RGAFERID
+404 RDAFERID
-412 RLKREVEES
+412 RLKKEVEES
-421 EREADGGEVKA
+421 EREADRGEVKA
-432 ANLEGRAD
+432 ANLERRAD
-440 RASEQVAELRGRVEG
+440 RATEQVHELRDRVEG
-455 LEAERSRL
+455 LEEERGGL
-463 VESIERLGQCVADAA
+463 VESIERLGDRIADAA

-483 KIRALFERDES
+483 KIKALFARDES
-494 PAKVGQYAGPALS
+494 PAKVRQYAGPALS
-507 CLPDEQKAEVEAARA
+507 CLPDEQKAEVEAARE

-578 ELSKYETLAVDA
+578 GLAKYEPLAVDS
-590 YIAAKAACDRLV
+590 YIAAKTACDRLV

-614 LNDGSTGTAAA
+614 LNDGSTA
-625 SPAQQTRVQDRSIER
+625 SPATQTAQPARTQDRSIER
-640 SVGFRE
+640 FGGTRE

>member
-1 MTAEG
+1 
-6 KGAMPA
+6 
-12 QRTAPGRGGRP
+12 
-23 QGRRTFAPSKVQLRY
+23 
-38 FRESSKGNDVR
+38 
-49 VFCGQKRK
+49 
-57 AHGKTESQSGGDA
+57 

-80 AVNARHDLDPDY
+80 AVNARHDLDPEC

-127 ETYNAR
+127 EVYNAR

-140 DRQIESYYAH
+140 DRQIEDYYAH
-150 VRDVYRAD
+150 VRDAYRAD

-188 SRELDEA
+188 SHELDEA

-202 DAFDRIRARTA
+202 EAFDRIKARTA
-213 GAIDWFAAVVHVD
+213 GAIDWFAATVHVD

-232 HMHIIGIPYGH
+232 HMHILGIPYGE

-272 AMMGCLEGA
+272 ALMGCLEGA
-281 AREHG
+281 ARDHG
-286 VERAVMDDHHKHMDV
+286 VERAVMDDHHRHMDV

-307 MRELDELDK
+307 MRELDEINGRK
-316 RRESSRREA
+316 EASRQEV
-325 SDLARLADVTRGLVK
+325 SDLARLTQVARQLAD
-340 DAQAEERAARAREED
+340 DAQAEERAARA
-355 ARAGLEGLQREGGA
+355 GLEGLQRAGGA
-369 AQGRIGELE
+369 AHDRIGELE
-378 KAVAA
+378 GAIAA
-383 ERDRID
+383 ERTRIL
-389 LENQVVGFFEGCRDS
+389 LEGQTIRFLEGCRNGDEALEQAES
-404 RGAFERID
+404 LR
-412 RLKREVEES
+412 REVEES

-432 ANLEGRAD
+432 SNLENRAD
-440 RASEQVAELRGRVEG
+440 RASEQVAELRERVEG
-455 LEAERSRL
+455 LEAEKSGL
-463 VESIERLGQCVADAA
+463 VESIECLGRRIADTA
-478 RRVTD
+478 RKVTD
-483 KIRALFERDES
+483 KIKALFERDET
-494 PAKVGQYAGPALS
+494 PAKVKQYAGSALS
-507 CLPDEQKAEVEAARA
+507 HLPVERRAEVEAARE
-522 ASAARVAEAR
+522 ASAARVMEAR
-532 RRLAPAL
+532 RRLAQAL

-544 DVRAYRREFAAVAK
+544 DVRACRREFAAVAK

-567 FPRPRVPVPDD
+567 FPRPRVPIPDD
-578 ELSKYETLAVDA
+578 ELAKYEPLAVDA

-602 DKYAVNLPDGGD
+602 AKYAVNLPDAGD
-614 LNDGSTGTAAA
+614 LNDGSTA
-625 SPAQQTRVQDRSIER
+625 SPAAQAAQPARTQDRSIER
-640 SVGFRE
+640 FGWVRE

>member
-1 MTAEG
+1 
-6 KGAMPA
+6 
-12 QRTAPGRGGRP
+12 
-23 QGRRTFAPSKVQLRY
+23 
-38 FRESSKGNDVR
+38 
-49 VFCGQKRK
+49 
-57 AHGKTESQSGGDA
+57 

-80 AVNARHDLDPDY
+80 AVNARHDLDPEY

-99 DRSKTKDNLILAGE
+99 DRSKTKDNLILANE
-113 SIEHAYERLFGEAT
+113 SIERAYERLFGEAT

-150 VRDVYRAD
+150 VRDAYRAD

-172 APAIE
+172 APAVE

-202 DAFDRIRARTA
+202 EAFELIKARTA
-213 GAIDWFAAVVHVD
+213 GAIDWFAAAVHVD

-232 HMHIIGIPYGH
+232 HMHIIGIPYGQ
-243 SPNRGLPVQVSMN
+243 SPKRGLPVQVSMN

-272 AMMGCLEGA
+272 AMMGCLEDA
-281 AREHG
+281 ARDHG
-286 VERAVMDDHHKHMDV
+286 VERAVMDDHHRHMDV

-307 MRELDELDK
+307 MHELDEINGRK
-316 RRESSRREA
+316 EASRQEV
-325 SDLARLADVTRGLVK
+325 SDLAKLADVTRGLVR
-340 DAQAEERAARAREED
+340 DAQAEERATRALEEE

-378 KAVAA
+378 KEIAA

-389 LENQVVGFFEGCRDS
+389 LENQAVEFFEGCRDS
-404 RGAFERID
+404 RDAFERID

-455 LEAERSRL
+455 LEAERGGL
-463 VESIERLGQCVADAA
+463 VISIERLEKRIADAA

-483 KIRALFERDES
+483 KIKALFARDET
-494 PAKVGQYAGPALS
+494 PAKVKQYAGSALS
-507 CLPDEQKAEVEAARA
+507 YLPVERQAEVEAARE

-539 EAYRV
+539 EVYRA
-544 DVRAYRREFAAVAK
+544 DVLACRREFAAVAK

-567 FPRPRVPVPDD
+567 FPRPRVPIPDD
-578 ELSKYETLAVDA
+578 ELAKYEPLAVDA

-614 LNDGSTGTAAA
+614 LNDGSTA
-625 SPAQQTRVQDRSIER
+625 SPATQTAQPARTQDRSIER
-640 SVGFRE
+640 FGGVRE

>member
-1 MTAEG
+1 
-6 KGAMPA
+6 
-12 QRTAPGRGGRP
+12 
-23 QGRRTFAPSKVQLRY
+23 
-38 FRESSKGNDVR
+38 
-49 VFCGQKRK
+49 
-57 AHGKTESQSGGDA
+57 

-80 AVNARHDLDPDY
+80 AVNARHDLDPEY

-127 ETYNAR
+127 ATYNAR

-140 DRQIESYYAH
+140 DRQIEDYYAR
-150 VRDVYRAD
+150 VRDAYRAD

-172 APAIE
+172 APAVE

-195 GAKAVYS
+195 EAKAVYS
-202 DAFDRIRARTA
+202 EAFELIKARTA
-213 GAIDWFAAVVHVD
+213 GAIDWFAAAVHVD

-232 HMHIIGIPYGH
+232 HMHILGIPYGE
-243 SPNRGLPVQVSMN
+243 SRNRGLPVQVSMN

-272 AMMGCLEGA
+272 ALMGCLEDA
-281 AREHG
+281 ARDHG
-286 VERAVMDDHHKHMDV
+286 VERAVMDDHHRHMDV

-307 MRELDELDK
+307 MRELDEINGK
-316 RRESSRREA
+316 KEASRQEV
-325 SDLARLADVTRGLVK
+325 SDLAKLADVTRGLVR
-340 DAQAEERAARAREED
+340 DAQAEERATRALEED
-355 ARAGLEGLQREGGA
+355 ARAGLEGLQRAGGA
-369 AQGRIGELE
+369 AQDRIGELE
-378 KAVAA
+378 KEIAA

-389 LENQVVGFFEGCRDS
+389 LENQAVEFFEKCRDS
-404 RGAFERID
+404 RDAFERID
-412 RLKREVEES
+412 RLKKEVEEG
-421 EREADGGEVKA
+421 EREAERGEVKA
-432 ANLEGRAD
+432 TNLERRAE
-440 RASEQVAELRGRVEG
+440 RAAEQVAELRERVEG
-455 LEAERSRL
+455 LEAKRSGL
-463 VESIERLGQCVADAA
+463 GESIERLGDRIADAA

-483 KIRALFERDES
+483 KIKALFARDETPS
-494 PAKVGQYAGPALS
+494 KVRQYAGSAMS
-507 CLPDEQKAEVEAARA
+507 CLPDEQKAEVEAARE

-539 EAYRV
+539 EVYRLA
-544 DVRAYRREFAAVAK
+544 VRAYRREFAAVAK

-578 ELSKYETLAVDA
+578 ELEKYEPLAVDS
-590 YIAAKAACDRLV
+590 YIAAKTACDRLV
-602 DKYAVNLPDGGD
+602 DRYAVNLPDGGD
-614 LNDGSTGTAAA
+614 LNDGSTA
-625 SPAQQTRVQDRSIER
+625 SPATQTAQPARTQDRSIER
-640 SVGFRE
+640 FGGTRE

>member
-1 MTAEG
+1 
-6 KGAMPA
+6 
-12 QRTAPGRGGRP
+12 
-23 QGRRTFAPSKVQLRY
+23 
-38 FRESSKGNDVR
+38 
-49 VFCGQKRK
+49 
-57 AHGKTESQSGGDA
+57 

-80 AVNARHDLDPDY
+80 AVNVRHDLDPEY

-99 DRSKTKDNLILAGE
+99 DRSKTKDNLILADE

-140 DRQIESYYAH
+140 DRQIEDYYAH
-150 VRDVYRAD
+150 VRDAYRAD

-202 DAFDRIRARTA
+202 DVFDRIRARTA
-213 GAIDWFAAVVHVD
+213 GAIDWFAAAVHVD

-232 HMHIIGIPYGH
+232 HMHILGIPYGE
-243 SPNRGLPVQVSMN
+243 SQNRGLPVQVSMN

-272 AMMGCLEGA
+272 ALMGCLEGA
-281 AREHG
+281 ARDHG
-286 VERAVMDDHHKHMDV
+286 VERAVMDDHHRHMDV

-316 RRESSRREA
+316 MRESSRREA
-325 SDLARLADVTRGLVK
+325 SDLARLADVTRGLVR
-340 DAQAEERAARAREED
+340 DARAEERAARAREED

-378 KAVAA
+378 GAIAA
-383 ERDRID
+383 ERARIL
-389 LENQVVGFFEGCRDS
+389 LESQTIGFLEGCRNGDE
-404 RGAFERID
+404 AFEQAES
-412 RLKREVEES
+412 LKREVEEG
-421 EREADGGEVKA
+421 EREAERSELKA
-432 ANLEGRAD
+432 ANLERRAE
-440 RASEQVAELRGRVEG
+440 RAAEQVAELRGRVEG
-455 LEAERSRL
+455 LEAKRGGL
-463 VESIERLGQCVADAA
+463 VESIERLGDRIADAA

-483 KIRALFERDES
+483 KIKALFARDET
-494 PAKVGQYAGPALS
+494 PAKVRQYAGSALS
-507 CLPDEQKAEVEAARA
+507 CLPDERKAEVEAARE
-522 ASAARVAEAR
+522 ASAARVADAR

-558 SAAGTDYSE
+558 SAAGTDYGE
-567 FPRPRVPVPDD
+567 FPRPRVPVPDA
-578 ELSKYETLAVDA
+578 ELAKYETLAVDA
-590 YIAAKAACDRLV
+590 YIAAKADCDRLV

-614 LNDGSTGTAAA
+614 LNDGSTGTATA
-625 SPAQQTRVQDRSIER
+625 SPAQQAHVQDRSIER
-640 SVGFRE
+640 SAGVRD

>member
-1 MTAEG
+1 
-6 KGAMPA
+6 
-12 QRTAPGRGGRP
+12 
-23 QGRRTFAPSKVQLRY
+23 
-38 FRESSKGNDVR
+38 
-49 VFCGQKRK
+49 
-57 AHGKTESQSGGDA
+57 

-150 VRDVYRAD
+150 VRDAYRAD

-202 DAFDRIRARTA
+202 DAFDRIKERTA
-213 GAIDWFAAVVHVD
+213 GAIDWFAAAVHVD

-232 HMHIIGIPYGH
+232 HMHIIGIPYGQ

-262 GLDRLPDLQD
+262 GLDRLPDLQNTL
-272 AMMGCLEGA
+272 MGCLEGA
-281 AREHG
+281 ARDHG

-340 DAQAEERAARAREED
+340 DAQTEERA
-355 ARAGLEGLQREGGA
+355 ARAGLEGLQREGIA

-378 KAVAA
+378 GAIAA
-383 ERDRID
+383 ERARVL
-389 LENQVVGFFEGCRDS
+389 LESQTIGFLEGCRNGDEALEQAES
-404 RGAFERID
+404 LR
-412 RLKREVEES
+412 REVEES

-432 ANLEGRAD
+432 SNLESRAD
-440 RASEQVAELRGRVEG
+440 RAAEQVAELRGRVERLETKRGG
-455 LEAERSRL
+455 LVR
-463 VESIERLGQCVADAA
+463 SIERLGDRIADAA

-483 KIRALFERDES
+483 KIKTLFARDETPS
-494 PAKVGQYAGPALS
+494 KVRQYAGAALS
-507 CLPDEQKAEVEAARA
+507 CLPDEQKAEVEAARE
-522 ASAARVAEAR
+522 ASAARVADAR

-558 SAAGTDYSE
+558 LAAGTDYSE
-567 FPRPRVPVPDD
+567 FPRPRVPVPAD
-578 ELSKYETLAVDA
+578 ELSKYETQAVDA

-602 DKYAVNLPDGGD
+602 DKYAVNLPDGD

-625 SPAQQTRVQDRSIER
+625 SPAQLAHVQDRSIER
-640 SVGFRE
+640 SVGVRE

>member
-1 MTAEG
+1 
-6 KGAMPA
+6 
-12 QRTAPGRGGRP
+12 
-23 QGRRTFAPSKVQLRY
+23 
-38 FRESSKGNDVR
+38 
-49 VFCGQKRK
+49 
-57 AHGKTESQSGGDA
+57 

-80 AVNARHDLDPDY
+80 AVNARHDLDPEY
-92 RARLKNV
+92 RARLQNV
-99 DRSKTKDNLILAGE
+99 DRTKTKDNLILASE

-140 DRQIESYYAH
+140 DRQIEDYYAH
-150 VRDVYRAD
+150 VRDAYRAD

-172 APAIE
+172 APAVE

-188 SRELDEA
+188 SSELDEA

-202 DAFDRIRARTA
+202 EAFDRIKARTA
-213 GAIDWFAAVVHVD
+213 GAIDWFAAAVHVD

-232 HMHIIGIPYGH
+232 HMHIIGIPYGE

-272 AMMGCLEGA
+272 AMMGCLEDA
-281 AREHG
+281 ARDRG
-286 VERAVMDDHHKHMDV
+286 VERAVMDDHHRHMDV
-301 PQFKRA
+301 PQFKRV
-307 MRELDELDK
+307 MRELDELDDK
-316 RRESSRREA
+316 KEASRREA
-325 SDLARLADVTRGLVK
+325 SDLARLADVTRELAR
-340 DAQAEERAARAREED
+340 DAQAEERA

-378 KAVAA
+378 RAIAA

-389 LENQVVGFFEGCRDS
+389 LENQVVEFFEGCRDS
-404 RGAFERID
+404 RDAFERIE
-412 RLKREVEES
+412 RLKKEVEEG
-421 EREADGGEVKA
+421 EREAERSELKA
-432 ANLEGRAD
+432 SNLERRAE
-440 RASEQVAELRGRVEG
+440 RASEQVTELRGRVEG
-455 LEAERSRL
+455 LEAKRGGL
-463 VESIERLGQCVADAA
+463 VESIERLGRRIADAA
-478 RRVTD
+478 RCVTD
-483 KIRALFERDES
+483 KIKALFARDES
-494 PAKVGQYAGPALS
+494 PAKVGQYAGSALS
-507 CLPDEQKAEVEAARA
+507 CLPDEQQAEVEAARA

-532 RRLAPAL
+532 HRLAPAL
-539 EAYRV
+539 EVYRT

-558 SAAGTDYSE
+558 SAAGTDYIE

-578 ELSKYETLAVDA
+578 ELAKYEPQAVDA
-590 YIAAKAACDRLV
+590 YIAVKAACDRLV

-614 LNDGSTGTAAA
+614 LNDGSNA
-625 SPAQQTRVQDRSIER
+625 SPATQTAQPARTQDRSIER
-640 SVGFRE
+640 FGGVRE

>member
-1 MTAEG
+1 
-6 KGAMPA
+6 
-12 QRTAPGRGGRP
+12 
-23 QGRRTFAPSKVQLRY
+23 
-38 FRESSKGNDVR
+38 
-49 VFCGQKRK
+49 
-57 AHGKTESQSGGDA
+57 

-80 AVNARHDLDPDY
+80 AVNARHDLDPEY

-99 DRSKTKDNLILAGE
+99 DRSKTKDNLILANE

-127 ETYNAR
+127 EVYNAR

-140 DRQIESYYAH
+140 DRQIESYYVH
-150 VRDVYRAD
+150 VRDAYRAD
-158 RAKVGHS
+158 RVKVGRS

-172 APAIE
+172 APAVE

-188 SRELDEA
+188 SRELDEEE
-195 GAKAVYS
+195 AKAVYS
-202 DAFDRIRARTA
+202 EAFERIKARTA
-213 GAIDWFAAVVHVD
+213 GAIDWFAAAVHVD

-232 HMHIIGIPYGH
+232 HMHILGTPYGE
-243 SPNRGLPVQVSMN
+243 SQNRGLPVQVSMN

-272 AMMGCLEGA
+272 AMMGCLA
-281 AREHG
+281 AVAHDHG

-307 MRELDELDK
+307 MRELDEINGRK
-316 RRESSRREA
+316 EASRREVA
-325 SDLARLADVTRGLVK
+325 DLSRLTKVARQLAD
-340 DAQAEERAARAREED
+340 DAQAEERA

-378 KAVAA
+378 GAIAA

-389 LENQVVGFFEGCRDS
+389 LENQTVEFFKGCRDS
-404 RGAFERID
+404 RDAFERIE
-412 RLKREVEES
+412 RLKKEVEEG
-421 EREADGGEVKA
+421 EREAERSELKA
-432 ANLEGRAD
+432 SNLERRAE

-455 LEAERSRL
+455 LEAKRGGL
-463 VESIERLGQCVADAA
+463 VESIERLGDRIADAA
-478 RRVTD
+478 RCVTD
-483 KIRALFERDES
+483 KIKALFARDES
-494 PAKVGQYAGPALS
+494 PAKVRQYAGSALS
-507 CLPDEQKAEVEAARA
+507 CLPDEQKAEVEAARE

-539 EAYRV
+539 EVYRV

-558 SAAGTDYSE
+558 SAAGTDYGE
-567 FPRPRVPVPDD
+567 FPRPMVPVPDD
-578 ELSKYETLAVDA
+578 ELAKYEPRAADA
-590 YIAAKAACDRLV
+590 YIAAKTACDRLV
-602 DKYAVNLPDGGD
+602 DKYAVNLPDGD
-614 LNDGSTGTAAA
+614 LNDGTAGTAAA

-640 SVGFRE
+640 SVGVRE